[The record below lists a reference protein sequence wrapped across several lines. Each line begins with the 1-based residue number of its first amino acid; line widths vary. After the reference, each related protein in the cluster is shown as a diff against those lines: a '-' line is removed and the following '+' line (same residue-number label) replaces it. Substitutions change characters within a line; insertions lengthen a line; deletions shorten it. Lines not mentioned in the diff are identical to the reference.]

1 MPTLTA
7 HVTDEL
13 IKAIDSVSQRLDR
26 CRAWV
31 VKQAVREYL
40 ERRAE
45 DQKRWNETLEA
56 IEAADRGEVVS
67 ADEMLGWVDTWGKP
81 GEKLEDAD

>member
-13 IKAIDSVSQRLDR
+13 IKEIDSVSQRLDR
-26 CRAWV
+26 SRAWV
-31 VKQAVREYL
+31 VKEAVREYL

-56 IEAADRGEVVS
+56 IEAVDRGEVVS
-67 ADEMLGWVDTWGKP
+67 ADEVLGWVDSWGKP
-81 GEKLEDAD
+81 GEKLKDAD